1 MTTVSV
7 RREGVAAVVTI
18 DNPPVNATSAAVREG
33 LLAAV
38 AEVEALGVDLAV
50 LACPGRTFVA
60 GGDVAEFDR
69 PPVPPHLPD
78 VLDAIERSA
87 VPWCAA
93 LHGTVLGGGFELALA
108 CAWRVAAPGTVF
120 GLPEVTLGLVPGAG
134 GTQRLPRLIGMERA
148 ARLAAT
154 GERVTAARLA
164 EWGGVDA
171 ILDGPLVPAALTWPA
186 GRPRPRPLADR
197 EVAPEDLSTLA
208 DELSRT
214 AKGTT
219 APLRALEAVGWSS
232 LPFAEGLRRE
242 RALFLELRDSREARA
257 LRHAFFAERA
267 VMRPA
272 AIEGVAPRPI
282 ERVAV
287 IGGGL
292 MGAGIAAACLA
303 ADLPVVLVERDP
315 AAATAAH
322 GRVADLLAG
331 AVRRGK
337 ATEAETADRLARL
350 TATDDIGAAAA
361 TDIAIEAVFEDLAA
375 KRAVFARLV
384 AVLDGD
390 ALLATNTSYLDPDA
404 IAEGLPRPDRVL
416 GLHFFS
422 PAHVMRLV
430 EVVRARDT
438 SPATLATGF
447 GLVRRLGKVGVLAR
461 VCDGFIGNRIL
472 TAYRRA
478 ADYLLADGALPHEI
492 DAAMRGFG
500 MPMGPYELQDLT
512 GLGIA
517 YATRRR
523 LDPVR
528 PATERYVPIADRL
541 VEAGR
546 TGQAAGLGWYRYADG
561 GRTPERDPAV
571 EDMVRAWSAEEGV
584 ARRAFPPDEIVARLA
599 SVMVNEGAA
608 IVEDGIAEGPDAV
621 DVVEILGYGF
631 PRWRGGPMHWAAAE
645 GLPAVA
651 AAMGRVIAQ
660 SPGSWRLSRRL
671 TEALPRDT

>member
-1 MTTVSV
+1 V
-7 RREGVAAVVTI
+7 RA
-18 DNPPVNATSAAVREG
+18 G

-38 AEVEALGVDLAV
+38 AEVEALGVDVAV
-50 LACPGRTFVA
+50 LACAGRTFVA
-60 GGDVAEFDR
+60 GGDVAEFDL

-78 VLDAIERSA
+78 VLDAIERSS

-93 LHGTVLGGGFELALA
+93 LHGTVLGGGFELTLA
-108 CAWRVAAPGTVF
+108 CAWRVAAPGTLF

-154 GERVTAARLA
+154 GERVTAARLVD
-164 EWGGVDA
+164 WGGLDA
-171 ILDGPLVPAALTWPA
+171 ILDGPLVPAAIAWAA
-186 GRPRPRPLADR
+186 GRPRPTPLADR
-197 EVAPEDLSTLA
+197 TVAAEDHAPHAA
-208 DELSRT
+208 DLGRA

-219 APLRALEAVGWSS
+219 APARALQAVGWSV

-242 RALFLELRDSREARA
+242 RALFLELRDRREARA

-272 AIEGVAPRPI
+272 AIEGVGPRPI
-282 ERVAV
+282 ARVAV
-287 IGGGL
+287 VGGGL
-292 MGAGIAAACLA
+292 MGAGIAAASLA
-303 ADLPVVLVERDP
+303 VDLPVVLLERDP
-315 AAATAAH
+315 EAAAAAH

-337 ATEAETADRLARL
+337 ATEADTAARLARL
-350 TATDDIGAAAA
+350 MATDDIGAAAGA
-361 TDIAIEAVFEDLAA
+361 DVAIEAVFEDLAA
-375 KRAVFARLV
+375 KRAVFTRLA
-384 AVLDGD
+384 AVLDAD

-404 IAEGLPRPDRVL
+404 IAEGVPRPDRVL

-430 EVVRARDT
+430 EVVQARDT
-438 SPATLATGF
+438 SREALATGF
-447 GLVRRLGKVGVLAR
+447 ALVRRLRKVGVLAG

-478 ADYLLADGALPHEI
+478 ADYLLADGCLPHEV

-517 YATRRR
+517 YANRRR
-523 LDPVR
+523 LDAIR
-528 PATERYVPIADRL
+528 PAAERYVPIADRL

-546 TGQAAGLGWYRYADG
+546 TGQAAGLGWYRYPGG
-561 GRTPERDPAV
+561 GRTPGRDPAV
-571 EDMVRAWSAEEGV
+571 EDMVCAWSAEEGV
-584 ARRAFPPDEIVARLA
+584 DRRAFPPDEIAARLA
-599 SVMVNEGAA
+599 AVMVNEGAA
-608 IVEDGIAEGPDAV
+608 IIDEGIAEGPDAV
-621 DVVEILGYGF
+621 DVVEMLGYGF
-631 PRWRGGPMHWAAAE
+631 PRWRGGPMHWAASE

-660 SPGSWRLSRRL
+660 SPGSWRLSRHL
-671 TEALPRDT
+671 ADALPRDT